1 MPPKTSFTSSL
12 VESPSRNCS
21 LAELSFAMYEASIHC
36 SSIEAVAEK
45 LSLPAEFVNERV
57 EAARLC
63 LVMQRYSRE
72 FC

>member
-1 MPPKTSFTSSL
+1 MPTLTSSP

-36 SSIEAVAEK
+36 GCIEAVAEK
-45 LSLPAEFVNERV
+45 LRLPEDFVNERI

-63 LVMQRYSRE
+63 LVLRRYSQE
-72 FC
+72 IC